1 MKYLK
6 KFESND
12 YFDTAFIDIKNL
24 CDAKVSYII
33 DDMPDF
39 RFSIEKL
46 RVSKLYG
53 SNNNAEIY
61 QLAFFRYSNSGEFS
75 WMSVKENLIP
85 LFDILN
91 RKYDLKE
98 SSIIIM
104 TNKSTII
111 KKNNKPGKYAGFGL
125 IDHVLNI
132 EDILE
137 DNIRDNSEI
146 IHIQI
151 TIKTN

>member
-1 MKYLK
+1 MKYLR

-12 YFDTAFIDIKNL
+12 YFDTTFIDIKNL
-24 CDAKVSYII
+24 CDAKVAYII
-33 DDMPDF
+33 DDISDF
-39 RFSIEKL
+39 RFIIEKL
-46 RVSKLYG
+46 RVSKIYG
-53 SNNNAEIY
+53 SNAEIY
-61 QLAFFRYSNSGEFS
+61 QLSFFRSKPNHNKFS

-91 RKYDLKE
+91 RRYDLKE

-104 TNKSTII
+104 TNKPTPI
-111 KKNNKPGKYAGFGL
+111 KINNKEEPG
-125 IDHVLNI
+125 IDHILNI
-132 EDILE
+132 EDILS

-146 IHIQI
+146 MHIQI